1 MRKASALAFCEAAE
15 AAVTRNPPILYAEE
29 DCQAFVENTVKRAG
43 GDMGDYRGSNDMYR
57 NACDKI
63 MTLEDARIEGVIMP
77 GTVLF
82 IVEQDGGEPG
92 RYKADGLGN
101 ASHIGIY
108 SGGQY
113 EVVHSSASRGRVAA
127 STLKNGWTHAGWLKE
142 IDYGGRPQEE
152 NQEVVQVSTGY
163 IDLPAEEN
171 VFLRIS
177 PSKKSAWF
185 ARVPGQAAVDIVSTS
200 GGWTRVRWGGHDGY
214 VMSEF
219 ITTDAQPDPMPPDVV
234 DVDKV
239 ALLTELEGLNKRQ
252 AVIITALKGVK

>member
-82 IVEQDGGEPG
+82 IVEQDGGEPD
-92 RYKADGLGN
+92 RYKADGKGN

-108 SGGQY
+108 TGGQY
-113 EVVHSSASRGRVAA
+113 EVVHSSSSRGGVVG
-127 STLKNGWTHAGWLKE
+127 STLKNGWTHVGWLTAV
-142 IDYGGRPQEE
+142 DYLNEDTPTQMA
-152 NQEVVQVSTGY
+152 EVVAVSGKSVRMRVRPDRGAVANANVPVGAVVKVLQQQPDWWQISHGSKTGWMMR
-163 IDLPAEEN
+163 E
-171 VFLRIS
+171 FLRLIDGVVED
-177 PSKKSAWF
+177 
-185 ARVPGQAAVDIVSTS
+185 VPDEPDQVDID
-200 GGWTRVRWGGHDGY
+200 R
-214 VMSEF
+214 
-219 ITTDAQPDPMPPDVV
+219 
-234 DVDKV
+234 V
-239 ALLTELEGLNKRQ
+239 ALLVEMQGMLTRQ
-252 AVIITALKGVK
+252 QAIIRALMGVM